1 MLFFLRNVS
10 IIKGTEQQVNY
21 YGNKWKKEMNI
32 EMADEFK
39 TKPEEEQN
47 KREQAKRDLADL
59 QKLMAQ
65 VQGDSSAKSDRD
77 TQPKPAKQEAVSVD
91 ELINRAASEAEQDA
105 EPQDAEQ
112 AEQAPETPSQIDGTQ
127 SKPEESESTEP
138 EASETPEEKQQA
150 EQEQREQVLNQQKR
164 RRQAAQAAAGTPI
177 ELDLRKKTAE
187 KIRCLSKK
195 SEQFCY
201 VYQIFCCIFLN
212 VFDSLF

>member
-1 MLFFLRNVS
+1 
-10 IIKGTEQQVNY
+10 
-21 YGNKWKKEMNI
+21 
-32 EMADEFK
+32 MADEFK
-39 TKPEEEQN
+39 TKQEEEQN

-138 EASETPEEKQQA
+138 EAS
-150 EQEQREQVLNQQKR
+150 
-164 RRQAAQAAAGTPI
+164 
-177 ELDLRKKTAE
+177 
-187 KIRCLSKK
+187 
-195 SEQFCY
+195 
-201 VYQIFCCIFLN
+201 
-212 VFDSLF
+212 